1 MRRVVSVIA
10 GLGLLLGGY
19 AVADALDVTPGVLT
33 VAPLPTITA
42 TLPPPTAT
50 VVPPTVPSDS
60 ADGTPVWPL
69 SPDAPAPSTAGLQA
83 ALAPVLADPALA
95 GASVVVADGLTGA
108 RLLEL
113 LPDQPRVPASATK
126 VLTALA
132 VQRTLPPGT
141 RFSTTVRRGPQPGQI
156 LLVAGGDTL
165 LAPGTGDPTAV
176 VGHAGLGELADQTA
190 AALTAHGDLAVVVG
204 LDRTFADG
212 PAAAPTWPS
221 RFLLEGITGPVTPLG
236 LATRRAAPGEPVAPD
251 PAAEVLAELVAR
263 LGERGITATVDH
275 GLLSA
280 PPEPTESG
288 TPPTTDAE
296 VTPDTGGPDTV
307 GSDSAW
313 TPGEVLASVESATV
327 TDQLGY
333 ALRTSDNALTESL
346 ARSAAFHAGAATD
359 FASVGEFVTNTVG
372 ASGIDVSGVTLVD
385 ASGLSSENAVPAST
399 VAEVLLSATT
409 GRQPDLAA
417 ALAGLPVAALDGTLA
432 ERFAGV
438 DTQAGAGWVR
448 AKTGTL
454 NEVNVLAGLVLTAD
468 SRLLVFVVLQQG
480 EVGTLEARAA
490 LDRFGAVLASCGCR

>member
-1 MRRVVSVIA
+1 MRRVVSGIA

-19 AVADALDVTPGVLT
+19 AAADVLDVTPGVLT
-33 VAPLPTITA
+33 AAPLPTVTP

-50 VVPPTVPSDS
+50 VVPPTVPADS
-60 ADGTPVWPL
+60 GDGTPVWPL
-69 SPDAPAPSTAGLQA
+69 PPDAPVPSPAGLQA

-108 RLLEL
+108 RLLEQ

-141 RFSTTVRRGPQPGQI
+141 RFSTSVRRGPEPGQI
-156 LLVAGGDTL
+156 VLVAGGDTL
-165 LAPGTGDPTAV
+165 LAPGNGDPAVV

-190 AALTAHGDLAVVVG
+190 AALAAHGDLAVVVG
-204 LDRTFADG
+204 LDRAFARG
-212 PAAAPTWPS
+212 PVAAPTWPP
-221 RFLLEGITGPVTPLG
+221 RFLRRGITGPVAALG
-236 LATRRAAPGEPVAPD
+236 LATRRAAPEAPVSSD
-251 PAAEVLAELVAR
+251 PAGEALGEFVAR

-288 TPPTTDAE
+288 TPPTTHAE
-296 VTPDTGGPDTV
+296 VTPNTAGPDTV

-346 ARSAAFHAGAATD
+346 ARSAAFRAGAATD
-359 FASVGEFVTNTVG
+359 FASVGEFVTNTIG
-372 ASGIDVSGVTLVD
+372 ASGIDVSGMALAD
-385 ASGLSSENAVPAST
+385 ASGLSSVNAVPADT

-409 GRQPDLAA
+409 GREPELAA
-417 ALAGLPVAALDGTLA
+417 ALTGLPVAALDGTLA
-432 ERFAGV
+432 RRFAEA
-438 DTQAGAGWVR
+438 DAQAGAGWVR

-454 NEVNVLAGLVLTAD
+454 KGVNALAGLAVTAD

>member
-1 MRRVVSVIA
+1 MRRVVSGIA

-19 AVADALDVTPGVLT
+19 AAADVLDVTPGVLT
-33 VAPLPTITA
+33 AAPLPTVTP
-42 TLPPPTAT
+42 TLPPPTVT
-50 VVPPTVPSDS
+50 VVPPTVPADS

-69 SPDAPAPSTAGLQA
+69 PPDAPVPSPAGLQA

-108 RLLEL
+108 RLVEL

-141 RFSTTVRRGPQPGQI
+141 RFSTTVRRGPEPGQI

-165 LAPGTGDPTAV
+165 LAPGNGDPAVV
-176 VGHAGLGELADQTA
+176 VGHAGLGELADRTA

-212 PAAAPTWPS
+212 PVAAPTWPP
-221 RFLLEGITGPVTPLG
+221 RFLRRGITGPVAALG
-236 LATRRAAPGEPVAPD
+236 LATRRAAPGKPVSPD
-251 PAAEVLAELVAR
+251 PAAEALGEFVAR

-275 GLLSA
+275 GLVGA
-280 PPEPTESG
+280 PPEPGESG

-296 VTPDTGGPDTV
+296 VTPNTAGPD
-307 GSDSAW
+307 SRW
-313 TPGEVLASVESATV
+313 IPGEVLASVESATV

-346 ARSAAFHAGAATD
+346 ARSAAFRTGAATD

-372 ASGIDVSGVTLVD
+372 ASGIDVSGVTLAD
-385 ASGLSSENAVPAST
+385 ASGLSRENAVPADT

-409 GRQPDLAA
+409 GREPDLAA
-417 ALAGLPVAALDGTLA
+417 ALDGLPVAALDGTLA
-432 ERFAGV
+432 RRFAGA
-438 DTQAGAGWVR
+438 DARAGAGWVR

-454 NEVNVLAGLVLTAD
+454 NGVNALAGLVLTAD

-480 EVGTLEARAA
+480 EAGTLKARAA